1 MPLPWDLRVRRPSLL
16 CPCSALTHEC
26 SFFACASTAHRHDT
40 RLTLSIAHSF
50 SHANTHPPPPPPLLH
65 TAQVNADAMAYPVS
79 TCYSAAPCG
88 FNSPCGAPCTAPVL
102 NPALPSCRLSP
113 SPASRTSRSL
123 PLGSLTL
130 VLLTAL
136 ACRVQGL
143 GFSSVLAHSAGIPG
157 PCLFGSNGLVH
168 NLRR

>member
-1 MPLPWDLRVRRPSLL
+1 MNALSSLARAPHTGTTL
-16 CPCSALTHEC
+16 GE
-26 SFFACASTAHRHDT
+26 
-40 RLTLSIAHSF
+40 LTLSIAHSF

-88 FNSPCGAPCTAPVL
+88 FNAPCGAPCTAPVL
-102 NPALPSCRLSP
+102 TPARPSCRLSP
-113 SPASRTSRSL
+113 SSASRTSRSL
-123 PLGSLTL
+123 PLGSFTL

-143 GFSSVLAHSAGIPG
+143 GFSSVLAHMLAFQAPASSAAM
-157 PCLFGSNGLVH
+157 GSYTTCAADGSSCATYPWPQV
-168 NLRR
+168 

>member
-1 MPLPWDLRVRRPSLL
+1 MNALSSLARAPHTGTTL
-16 CPCSALTHEC
+16 GE
-26 SFFACASTAHRHDT
+26 
-40 RLTLSIAHSF
+40 LTLSIAHSF
-50 SHANTHPPPPPPLLH
+50 SHANTHPPPQPPLLH

-157 PCLFGSNGLVH
+157 ACLFGSNGLVH